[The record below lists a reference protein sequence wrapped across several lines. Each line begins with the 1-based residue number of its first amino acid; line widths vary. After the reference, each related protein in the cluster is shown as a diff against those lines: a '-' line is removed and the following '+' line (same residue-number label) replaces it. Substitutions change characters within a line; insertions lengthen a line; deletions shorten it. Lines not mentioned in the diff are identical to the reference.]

1 MKRDMMKIAEEGRKN
16 IPEGYQLE
24 MDELRELMAMVY
36 RYDDVS
42 EGLWNVFGILF
53 RYGFQLGRRC
63 EKRHGRKLP
72 AKVMKGYKKMAAEQI
87 SGMTDR
93 QAELVCHF
101 ITGLSGA
108 DA

>member
-1 MKRDMMKIAEEGRKN
+1 MKRNMMKIADEGRKS

-24 MDELRELMAMVY
+24 MDELRSLMRMVY
-36 RYDDVS
+36 QYDDVS
-42 EGLWNVFGILF
+42 EGLWNAFGILF

-72 AKVMKGYKKMAAEQI
+72 VKGYKKMAAERI

-93 QAELVCHF
+93 QAELVYRF
-101 ITGLSGA
+101 MLGLSGTEA
-108 DA
+108 